1 MDAAA
6 RNNNMAGVGTAKVL
20 PPAQKPSALAV
31 EFEGVFLSQVVNEML
46 KSSAPKTMNGGHGEE
61 MFQSFLGNEIGMIMA
76 KTGGV
81 GIAQS
86 VDRAL
91 EAYKK

>member
-1 MDAAA
+1 MDGLTTLP
-6 RNNNMAGVGTAKVL
+6 NMSGVGTAPIL
-20 PPAQKPSALAV
+20 PVAKKPSALAV
-31 EFEGVFLSQVVNEML
+31 EFEAVFLSQVVNEML
-46 KSSAPKTMNGGHGEE
+46 ETSAPKTMNGGHGEE
-61 MFQSFLGNEIGMIMA
+61 MFQSFLGNEIGRIMA
-76 KTGGV
+76 ETGGV